1 MTTVACIFAR
11 GGSKGLPGKNVR
23 PLGGKPLIVWSIE
36 QALSVNRIDRV
47 LVSTDS
53 QEIADIAKQS
63 GAEVPFIRPAEL
75 ASDQSPEWLA
85 WRHMLNFL
93 KESEG
98 CYPNSMISLPA
109 TAPLRS
115 IVDIENCLDQYDK
128 GEFDVVITMTDAHRN
143 PYFNMVTQDKSGKID
158 LVIPSQGSVA
168 RRQDAPEVFDMTT
181 VAYVVNPDFVM
192 NKIGIFSGRVGSVY
206 VPLTRAIDIDTLLD
220 FKIAELLLEMNKTQ
234 NECKS

>member
-143 PYFNMVTQDKSGKID
+143 PYFNMVTKI
-158 LVIPSQGSVA
+158 
-168 RRQDAPEVFDMTT
+168 
-181 VAYVVNPDFVM
+181 NPVR
-192 NKIGIFSGRVGSVY
+192 S
-206 VPLTRAIDIDTLLD
+206 T
-220 FKIAELLLEMNKTQ
+220 
-234 NECKS
+234 